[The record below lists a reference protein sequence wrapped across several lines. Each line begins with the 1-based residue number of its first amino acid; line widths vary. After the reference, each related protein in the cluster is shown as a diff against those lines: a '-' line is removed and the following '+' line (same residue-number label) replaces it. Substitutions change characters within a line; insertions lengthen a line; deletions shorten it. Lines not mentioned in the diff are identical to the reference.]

1 MQKVDNRITKRRLRS
16 SYITSIVSISLVL
29 FLLGLIGLLL
39 LNTKKISDY
48 VKENLKFTVYLKD
61 NIREVDILRI
71 QKNLDLKHYVKETEY
86 ITKEQA
92 AIEFQKEL
100 GEKFIDFLGFNP
112 LIPSIDVRLY
122 AEYANS
128 DSITIIKK
136 DLRKFSQIDEVYY
149 QESLIHL
156 VNKNL
161 RKISI
166 FILIISGLLFLV
178 AVTLIN
184 NTIRLSIYSKR
195 FIIRTMQIV
204 GANNSFIRRPF
215 LYKSALHGSFG
226 ALIAIAMLTGMIYLI
241 QNEMES
247 IINFQ
252 DFKLLSILFIIVLII
267 GIAISWISTYFAV
280 NRYLNMPS
288 GKTIIYCWL

>member
-1 MQKVDNRITKRRLRS
+1 MQKVDIRITKRRLRS

-29 FLLGLIGLLL
+29 FLLGLVGLLL

-48 VKENLKFTVYLKD
+48 VKENLKFTVYLKY
-61 NIREVDILRI
+61 NVREVDILRI

-92 AIEFQKEL
+92 AVEFQKEL
-100 GEKFIDFLGFNP
+100 GENFIDFLGFNP

-226 ALIAIAMLTGMIYLI
+226 ALIAIGMLTGMIYLI

-252 DFKLLSILFIIVLII
+252 DFKLLSILFIIVLFI
-267 GIAISWISTYFAV
+267 GIEISWISTYFAV
-280 NRYLNMPS
+280 NRYLNI
-288 GKTIIYCWL
+288 KTDYLYT

>member
-92 AIEFQKEL
+92 AVEFQKEL

-128 DSITIIKK
+128 DSIKIIKK

-149 QESLIHL
+149 QESLVHL

-226 ALIAIAMLTGMIYLI
+226 ALIAIGMLTSMIYLI

-280 NRYLNMPS
+280 NRYLNI
-288 GKTIIYCWL
+288 KTDYLYT

>member
-1 MQKVDNRITKRRLRS
+1 MHKGDNKVNKRRLRS

-29 FLLGLIGLLL
+29 FLLGIIGLLL

-48 VKENLKFTVYLKD
+48 VKENLKFTVYLED
-61 NIREVDILRI
+61 NVREVDILLI
-71 QKNLDLKHYVKETEY
+71 QKNLDAKKYVKETEY

-92 AIEFQKEL
+92 AVEFQEEL
-100 GEKFIDFLGFNP
+100 GENFIDFLGFNP

-128 DSITIIKK
+128 DSIRVIEQ
-136 DLRKFSQIDEVYY
+136 DLSIFPQINEVDY

-161 RKISI
+161 KRISI
-166 FILIISGLLFLV
+166 FILAISGLLFLV
-178 AVTLIN
+178 AITLIN

-195 FIIRTMQIV
+195 FLLRTMQLV
-204 GANNSFIRRPF
+204 GANNNFIRRPF
-215 LYKSALHGSFG
+215 LYK
-226 ALIAIAMLTGMIYLI
+226 TGMIYFI
-241 QNEMES
+241 QNEMET

-252 DFKLLSILFIIVLII
+252 DFKLLIILYIIVLLI
-267 GIAISWISTYFAV
+267 GIIISWISTYFAI
-280 NRYLNMPS
+280 NRYLKI
-288 GKTIIYCWL
+288 KTDYLYT

>member
-1 MQKVDNRITKRRLRS
+1 MQNIDSRITKRRLRS
-16 SYITSIVSISLVL
+16 SYLTSIVSISLVL

-61 NIREVDILRI
+61 HVKEVDILRV
-71 QKNLDLKHYVKETEY
+71 QKNLDAKHYVKETRY

-100 GEKFIDFLGFNP
+100 GENFIDFLGFNP
-112 LIPSIDVRLY
+112 LTPSIDVRLY

-128 DSITIIKK
+128 DSIAEIKK
-136 DLRKFSQIDEVYY
+136 DLGKFSQIDEVYY

-156 VNKNL
+156 VNKNM
-161 RKISI
+161 RKISL

-178 AVTLIN
+178 AITLIN

-195 FIIRTMQIV
+195 FLIRTMQIV
-204 GANNSFIRRPF
+204 GANNSFILRPF
-215 LYKSALHGSFG
+215 LYKSAVHGSVG
-226 ALIAIAMLTGMIYLI
+226 ALIAIGMLAGMIYLI

-252 DFKLLSILFIIVLII
+252 DIKLLSILFIIVLLTGII
-267 GIAISWISTYFAV
+267 ISWISTYFAV
-280 NRYLNMPS
+280 NRYLNI
-288 GKTIIYCWL
+288 KTDYLYT

>member
-92 AIEFQKEL
+92 AVEFQKEL
-100 GEKFIDFLGFNP
+100 GENFIDFLGFNP

-226 ALIAIAMLTGMIYLI
+226 ALIAIGMLTGMIYLI

-252 DFKLLSILFIIVLII
+252 DFKLLSILFIIVLAI
-267 GIAISWISTYFAV
+267 GIEISWISTYFAV
-280 NRYLNMPS
+280 NRYLNI
-288 GKTIIYCWL
+288 KTDYLYT

>member
-1 MQKVDNRITKRRLRS
+1 MHKGDNKLTRRRLRS

-29 FLLGLIGLLL
+29 FLLGIIGLLL

-61 NIREVDILRI
+61 NVREVDILLI
-71 QKNLDLKHYVKETEY
+71 QKNLDAKHYVKETEY

-92 AIEFQKEL
+92 AVEFQEEL
-100 GEKFIDFLGFNP
+100 GENFIDFLGFNP

-122 AEYANS
+122 AGYANS
-128 DSITIIKK
+128 DSIEVIEQ
-136 DLRKFSQIDEVYY
+136 DLMVFPQINEVYY

-161 RKISI
+161 KKISF

-178 AVTLIN
+178 ALTLIN

-195 FIIRTMQIV
+195 FLIRTMQIV

-215 LYKSALHGSFG
+215 LYKSAVHGSLG
-226 ALIAIAMLTGMIYLI
+226 ALIAIGLITGMIYFI
-241 QNEMES
+241 QNELES

-252 DFKLLSILFIIVLII
+252 DYKLLIILFIIVLLI
-267 GIAISWISTYFAV
+267 GIIISWISTYFAV
-280 NRYLNMPS
+280 NRYLKI
-288 GKTIIYCWL
+288 KTDYLYT

>member
-92 AIEFQKEL
+92 AVEFQKEL

-280 NRYLNMPS
+280 NRYLNI
-288 GKTIIYCWL
+288 KTDYLYM

>member
-1 MQKVDNRITKRRLRS
+1 MHKGDNKVTRRRLRS

-29 FLLGLIGLLL
+29 FLLGIIGLLL

-61 NIREVDILRI
+61 DVREVDILLI
-71 QKNLDLKHYVKETEY
+71 QKNLDAKHYVKETEY

-92 AIEFQKEL
+92 AIEFQEEL
-100 GEKFIDFLGFNP
+100 GENFIDFLGFNP

-122 AEYANS
+122 AGYANS
-128 DSITIIKK
+128 DSIEVIEQ
-136 DLRKFSQIDEVYY
+136 DLRVFPEINEVYY
-149 QESLIHL
+149 QESLIHM

-161 RKISI
+161 KKISI

-178 AVTLIN
+178 ALTLIN

-195 FIIRTMQIV
+195 FLIRTMQIV

-215 LYKSALHGSFG
+215 LYKSAIHGSLG
-226 ALIAIAMLTGMIYLI
+226 ALIAIGLITGMIYFI
-241 QNEMES
+241 QNELES

-252 DFKLLSILFIIVLII
+252 DYKLLIVLFIIVLLI
-267 GIAISWISTYFAV
+267 GIIISWISTYFAV
-280 NRYLNMPS
+280 NRYLKI
-288 GKTIIYCWL
+288 KTDYLYS

>member
-1 MQKVDNRITKRRLRS
+1 MHKGDNKVTRRRLRS

-29 FLLGLIGLLL
+29 FLLGIIGLLL

-61 NIREVDILRI
+61 DVREVDILLI
-71 QKNLDLKHYVKETEY
+71 QKNLDAKHYVKETEY

-92 AIEFQKEL
+92 AIEFQEEL
-100 GEKFIDFLGFNP
+100 GENFIDFLGFNP
-112 LIPSIDVRLY
+112 LMPSIDVRLY

-128 DSITIIKK
+128 DSIEVIEQ
-136 DLRKFSQIDEVYY
+136 DLRVFSEINEVYY
-149 QESLIHL
+149 QESLIHM

-161 RKISI
+161 KKISI

-178 AVTLIN
+178 ALTLIN

-195 FIIRTMQIV
+195 FLIRTMQIV

-215 LYKSALHGSFG
+215 LYKSAIHGSLG
-226 ALIAIAMLTGMIYLI
+226 ALIAIGLITGMIYFI
-241 QNEMES
+241 RNELES

-252 DFKLLSILFIIVLII
+252 DYKLLIILFIIVLLI
-267 GIAISWISTYFAV
+267 GIIISWISTYFAV
-280 NRYLNMPS
+280 NRYLKI
-288 GKTIIYCWL
+288 KTDYLYS

>member
-1 MQKVDNRITKRRLRS
+1 MQKVDNKITKRRLRS

-29 FLLGLIGLLL
+29 FLLGLIGLLV

-71 QKNLDLKHYVKETEY
+71 QKNLDLKHYVKETKY

-92 AIEFQKEL
+92 AVEFQKEL
-100 GEKFIDFLGFNP
+100 GENFIDFLGFNP

-204 GANNSFIRRPF
+204 GANNSFILRPF
-215 LYKSALHGSFG
+215 LYKSALHGSLG
-226 ALIAIAMLTGMIYLI
+226 ALIAIGMLTGMIYLI

-252 DFKLLSILFIIVLII
+252 DFRLLGFLFIIVLLI

-280 NRYLNMPS
+280 NRYLNI
-288 GKTIIYCWL
+288 KTDYLYT

>member
-61 NIREVDILRI
+61 NVKEVDILRI

-92 AIEFQKEL
+92 AVEFQKEL

-136 DLRKFSQIDEVYY
+136 DLRKFPQIDEVYY
-149 QESLIHL
+149 QESLVHL

-161 RKISI
+161 KKISI

-280 NRYLNMPS
+280 NRYLNI
-288 GKTIIYCWL
+288 KTDYLYT

>member
-39 LNTKKISDY
+39 LNTRKISDY

-100 GEKFIDFLGFNP
+100 GENFIDFLGFNP

-136 DLRKFSQIDEVYY
+136 DLSKFSQIDEVYY

-226 ALIAIAMLTGMIYLI
+226 ALIAIGMLTGMIYLI

-247 IINFQ
+247 VINFQ

-280 NRYLNMPS
+280 NRYLNI
-288 GKTIIYCWL
+288 KTDYLYT

>member
-1 MQKVDNRITKRRLRS
+1 MQKVDNKITKRRLRS

-39 LNTKKISDY
+39 LNTRKISDY

-61 NIREVDILRI
+61 HVKEVDILRI
-71 QKNLDLKHYVKETEY
+71 QKNLKLTDYVKDAKY

-100 GEKFIDFLGFNP
+100 GENFIDFLGFNP
-112 LIPSIDVRLY
+112 LTPSIDVRLK
-122 AEYANS
+122 ADYANS
-128 DSITIIKK
+128 DSIAEIKK
-136 DLRKFSQIDEVYY
+136 DLKKFSQIDEVYY

-161 RKISI
+161 RKISL
-166 FILIISGLLFLV
+166 FILIISVLLFLV

-195 FIIRTMQIV
+195 FLIRTMQIV

-215 LYKSALHGSFG
+215 LYKSTLHGTIG
-226 ALIAIAMLTGMIYLI
+226 ALIAIGMLSGMIYLI

-252 DFKLLSILFIIVLII
+252 DYKLLSILFIIVLLTGII
-267 GIAISWISTYFAV
+267 ISWISTYFAV
-280 NRYLNMPS
+280 NRYLNI
-288 GKTIIYCWL
+288 KTDYLYT

>member
-1 MQKVDNRITKRRLRS
+1 MQKADNKITKRRLRS

-128 DSITIIKK
+128 DSIKIIKK
-136 DLRKFSQIDEVYY
+136 DLRKFPQIDEVYY
-149 QESLIHL
+149 QESLVHL

-226 ALIAIAMLTGMIYLI
+226 ALIAIGMLIGMIYLI

-252 DFKLLSILFIIVLII
+252 DFRLLSILFIIVVII
-267 GIAISWISTYFAV
+267 GVAISWISTYFAV
-280 NRYLNMPS
+280 NRYLNI
-288 GKTIIYCWL
+288 KTDYLYT

>member
-1 MQKVDNRITKRRLRS
+1 MQKVDNKITKRRLRS

-100 GEKFIDFLGFNP
+100 GENFIDFLGFNP

-136 DLRKFSQIDEVYY
+136 DLSKFSQIDEVYY

-226 ALIAIAMLTGMIYLI
+226 ALIAIGMLTGMIYII

-280 NRYLNMPS
+280 NRYLNI
-288 GKTIIYCWL
+288 KTDYLYT

>member
-1 MQKVDNRITKRRLRS
+1 
-16 SYITSIVSISLVL
+16 
-29 FLLGLIGLLL
+29 
-39 LNTKKISDY
+39 
-48 VKENLKFTVYLKD
+48 
-61 NIREVDILRI
+61 
-71 QKNLDLKHYVKETEY
+71 
-86 ITKEQA
+86 
-92 AIEFQKEL
+92 
-100 GEKFIDFLGFNP
+100 
-112 LIPSIDVRLY
+112 
-122 AEYANS
+122 
-128 DSITIIKK
+128 
-136 DLRKFSQIDEVYY
+136 KFSQIDEVYY

-161 RKISI
+161 RKISL

-226 ALIAIAMLTGMIYLI
+226 ALIAAGMLIGMIYFI

-252 DFKLLSILFIIVLII
+252 DFKLLTILFIIVLLI

-280 NRYLNMPS
+280 NRYLNI
-288 GKTIIYCWL
+288 KTDYLYT

>member
-1 MQKVDNRITKRRLRS
+1 MQKGNNKVTKRRLRS

-29 FLLGLIGLLL
+29 FLLGIIGLLL

-48 VKENLKFTVYLKD
+48 VKENLKFTVYLED
-61 NIREVDILRI
+61 NVREVDILLI
-71 QKNLDLKHYVKETEY
+71 QKNLDAKKYVKETEY

-92 AIEFQKEL
+92 AVEFQEEL
-100 GEKFIDFLGFNP
+100 GENFIDFLGFNP

-128 DSITIIKK
+128 DSIRVIEQ
-136 DLRKFSQIDEVYY
+136 DLRIFPQINEVYY

-161 RKISI
+161 KRISI
-166 FILIISGLLFLV
+166 FILAISGLLFLV
-178 AVTLIN
+178 AITLIN

-195 FIIRTMQIV
+195 FLLRTMQLV

-226 ALIAIAMLTGMIYLI
+226 ALIAIGMITGMIYFI
-241 QNEMES
+241 QNEMET

-252 DFKLLSILFIIVLII
+252 DFKLLIILYIIVLLI
-267 GIAISWISTYFAV
+267 GIIISWISTYFAI
-280 NRYLNMPS
+280 NRYLKI
-288 GKTIIYCWL
+288 KTDYLYT

>member
-1 MQKVDNRITKRRLRS
+1 MQKVNNRITKRRLRS

-100 GEKFIDFLGFNP
+100 GENFIDFLGFNP

-136 DLRKFSQIDEVYY
+136 DLSKFSQIDEVYY

-226 ALIAIAMLTGMIYLI
+226 ALIAIGMLTGMIYLI

-247 IINFQ
+247 VINFQ

-267 GIAISWISTYFAV
+267 GITISWISTYFAV
-280 NRYLNMPS
+280 NRYLNI
-288 GKTIIYCWL
+288 KTDYLYT

>member
-1 MQKVDNRITKRRLRS
+1 MQKADNSITKRRLRS

-29 FLLGLIGLLL
+29 FLLGLVGLLL
-39 LNTKKISDY
+39 LNTRKISDY
-48 VKENLKFTVYLKD
+48 VKENLKFTVYLKE

-71 QKNLDLKHYVKETEY
+71 QKNLDLKHYVKETKY

-92 AIEFQKEL
+92 AVEFQKEL
-100 GEKFIDFLGFNP
+100 GENFIDFLGFNP

-128 DSITIIKK
+128 DSITIIKQ
-136 DLRKFSQIDEVYY
+136 DLRKFPQIDEVYY

-215 LYKSALHGSFG
+215 LYKSALHGTFG
-226 ALIAIAMLTGMIYLI
+226 ALIAIGMLSGMIYLI

-252 DFKLLSILFIIVLII
+252 DFKLLSILFIIVLLI
-267 GIAISWISTYFAV
+267 GIEISWISTYFAV
-280 NRYLNMPS
+280 NRYLNI
-288 GKTIIYCWL
+288 KTDYLYT

>member
-92 AIEFQKEL
+92 AAEFQKEL
-100 GEKFIDFLGFNP
+100 GEEFIDFLGFNP

-128 DSITIIKK
+128 DSIKIIKK
-136 DLRKFSQIDEVYY
+136 DLRKFPQIDEVYY
-149 QESLIHL
+149 QESLVHL

-226 ALIAIAMLTGMIYLI
+226 ALIAICMLTGMIYLI

-280 NRYLNMPS
+280 NRYLNI
-288 GKTIIYCWL
+288 KTDYLYT

>member
-280 NRYLNMPS
+280 NRYLNI
-288 GKTIIYCWL
+288 KTDYLYT

>member
-1 MQKVDNRITKRRLRS
+1 MQKVDNKITKRRLRS
-16 SYITSIVSISLVL
+16 SYVTSIVSISLVL
-29 FLLGLIGLLL
+29 FLLGLVGLLL

-61 NIREVDILRI
+61 NIKEVDILRI
-71 QKNLDLKHYVKETEY
+71 QKNLDLKHYVKETKY

-92 AIEFQKEL
+92 AVEFQKEL
-100 GEKFIDFLGFNP
+100 GENFIDFLGFNP

-122 AEYANS
+122 AEYANT

-136 DLRKFSQIDEVYY
+136 DLSKFSQIDEVYY

-204 GANNSFIRRPF
+204 GANNSFILRPF

-226 ALIAIAMLTGMIYLI
+226 ALIAVGMLTGMIYLI

-252 DFKLLSILFIIVLII
+252 DFKLLSLLFIIVLLS
-267 GIAISWISTYFAV
+267 GIAISWVSTYFAV
-280 NRYLNMPS
+280 NRYLNI
-288 GKTIIYCWL
+288 KTDYLYT